1 MCRQARFTRSL
12 VSSVPSLRPSSAPCE
27 LLLKLFTGQRGAVHL
42 GRLLRGEDAGRFVLL
57 REVAESAVAPLA
69 SDVDIARSIAHPKL
83 LKLLGVL
90 RSEGD
95 AYLASEYVPGVA
107 LTELRDA
114 VRKTGVPIRGSVA
127 ARIVRDA
134 LDASM
139 VASKLLKDAAG
150 IDAINAFHPD
160 AIWIAEFG
168 ETLLSLVAP
177 EQTSGSIAPSGVGT
191 DSAVGLIM
199 QLATGLSPTQVL
211 SDGVASHFPAALS
224 EALSNALARAARSRA
239 AGEAALLEGLN
250 ALPAALLA
258 TDEQVKQELQRLVPG
273 ALLLRRGL
281 QGIEQQDEHE
291 LGANEAT
298 VVSRLPKAARVM
310 MDAEEPTRAFRL
322 DPSKRDEDPD
332 GITELIQRAL
342 PSVIVSPDASLPKPS
357 TPPASEWA
365 KQFLENTQPSVRR
378 AQSAPPVASTAPA
391 ATRRKALLFA
401 ALMLVVLLVATVWFL
416 RQRH

>member
-1 MCRQARFTRSL
+1 MRS
-12 VSSVPSLRPSSAPCE
+12 SSAPCE
-27 LLLKLFTGQRGAVHL
+27 LLLKLFTGKRGAVHL

-57 REVAESAVAPLA
+57 REVAESAVDSLA
-69 SDVDIARSIAHPKL
+69 SDVDMARSIAHPKL

-90 RSEGD
+90 RSEGN

-114 VRKTGVPIRGSVA
+114 VRKTGVPIRASAA

-139 VASKLLKDAAG
+139 VASRLLRDAAG
-150 IDAINAFHPD
+150 IDAVNAFHPD

-177 EQTSGSIAPSGVGT
+177 EQASGGSIAPSGAGT

-211 SDGVASHFPAALS
+211 SDGLAAHFPAALA
-224 EALSNALARAARSRA
+224 EALSSALSSSARSRA

-250 ALPAALLA
+250 ALPAPLLA
-258 TDEQVKQELQRLVPG
+258 SEEQVKQELQRLVPG

-281 QGIEQQDEHE
+281 QGVEHEDERE

-298 VVSRLPKAARVM
+298 VVTRLPRVSRAP
-310 MDAEEPTRAFRL
+310 DAEEPTRAFRL
-322 DPSKRDEDPD
+322 EAIKREEDEGISASKQP
-332 GITELIQRAL
+332 QL
-342 PSVIVSPDASLPKPS
+342 PSVIVAADAGSPEPSL
-357 TPPASEWA
+357 PPASEWA
-365 KQFLENTQPSVRR
+365 KQFLEDTHTSARR
-378 AQSAPPVASTAPA
+378 KQSTPPLAPTPAPK
-391 ATRRKALLFA
+391 RHKALLVA
-401 ALMLVVLLVATVWFL
+401 ALMLVVLLVASVLWL
-416 RQRH
+416 QHH

>member
-1 MCRQARFTRSL
+1 
-12 VSSVPSLRPSSAPCE
+12 VSAAPSERSSAPCE

-57 REVAESAVAPLA
+57 REVADAAVGTLA

-90 RSEGD
+90 RSEGN

-114 VRKTGVPIRGSVA
+114 VRKTGVPIRASVA

-134 LDASM
+134 LDAST
-139 VASKLLKDAAG
+139 VASKLLRDAAG
-150 IDAINAFHPD
+150 INAVNAFHPD

-177 EQTSGSIAPSGVGT
+177 EQTTGGSIAPSGVGT

-211 SDGVASHFPAALS
+211 TDGVAAHFPAALA
-224 EALSNALARAARSRA
+224 EALSTALARAARSRSQ
-239 AGEAALLEGLN
+239 GETALLEGLN

-258 TDEQVKQELQRLVPG
+258 SDEQVKQELQRVVAGP
-273 ALLLRRGL
+273 LLLRRGL
-281 QGIEQQDEHE
+281 QGVEQQDEHE

-298 VVSRLPKAARVM
+298 VVSRLPRAARVL
-310 MDAEEPTRAFRL
+310 DAEEPTRAFRL
-322 DPSKRDEDPD
+322 DPSKREEDPD
-332 GITELIQRAL
+332 GITQMLQRAL
-342 PSVIVSPDASLPKPS
+342 PSVIVAPDAESPKPS
-357 TPPASEWA
+357 VPPANEWA

-378 AQSAPPVASTAPA
+378 VQSVPPGAAPPT
-391 ATRRKALLFA
+391 ATRRKGLLFA
-401 ALMLVVLLVATVWFL
+401 ALVLVALAAACLWFL
-416 RQRH
+416 RQR

>member
-1 MCRQARFTRSL
+1 
-12 VSSVPSLRPSSAPCE
+12 VSSAPSIRPSSAPCE

-42 GRLLRGEDAGRFVLL
+42 GRMLRGDDAGRFVLL
-57 REVAESAVAPLA
+57 REVAETQVAALA

-114 VRKTGVPIRGSVA
+114 VRKTSVPIRASVA

-134 LDASM
+134 LDASL

-150 IDAINAFHPD
+150 IDAVNAFHPD

-168 ETLLSLVAP
+168 ETMLSLVAP
-177 EQTSGSIAPSGVGT
+177 EQTGGSIAPSSVGT

-199 QLATGLSPTQVL
+199 QLATGVSPTQVL
-211 SDGVASHFPAALS
+211 AEGVASHFPAALA
-224 EALSNALARAARSRA
+224 EALSSALARAARSRA

-250 ALPAALLA
+250 ALPPALLA
-258 TDEQVKQELQRLVPG
+258 TDEQVKLELQRIVPG

-281 QGIEQQDEHE
+281 QGVEQQDEHE

-298 VVSRLPKAARVM
+298 VVSRLPKAVRV

-322 DPSKRDEDPD
+322 DPGKRDEDPD
-332 GITELIQRAL
+332 GITELIKRTV
-342 PSVIVSPDASLPKPS
+342 PSVIVAPDASLPKPS
-357 TPPASEWA
+357 SPPASEWA

-378 AQSAPPVASTAPA
+378 AQSVPPVASNAPA

-416 RQRH
+416 RRRH

>member
-1 MCRQARFTRSL
+1 
-12 VSSVPSLRPSSAPCE
+12 VSSATSAPLSSAPCE

-42 GRLLRGEDAGRFVLL
+42 GRLLRGGDAGRFVLL
-57 REVAESAVAPLA
+57 REVADAAVGTLA

-90 RSEGD
+90 RSEGH

-114 VRKTGVPIRGSVA
+114 VRKTGVPIRASVA

-134 LDASM
+134 LDASTI
-139 VASKLLKDAAG
+139 ASKLLRDAAG
-150 IDAINAFHPD
+150 IDTVNAFHPD

-177 EQTSGSIAPSGVGT
+177 EQPVGGSIAPSGAGT

-211 SDGVASHFPAALS
+211 SEGVSAHFPAALA
-224 EALSNALARAARSRA
+224 EALSSALARAARSRSD
-239 AGEAALLEGLN
+239 GEAALLDALN
-250 ALPAALLA
+250 ALPGPLLA
-258 TDEQVKQELQRLVPG
+258 NEEQVKQELQRMVAG

-281 QGIEQQDEHE
+281 QGVDQHGDGE

-298 VVSRLPKAARVM
+298 VIGRLPRAVQAFEA
-310 MDAEEPTRAFRL
+310 DEPTRAFRL
-322 DPSKRDEDPD
+322 DSAHREADPD
-332 GITELIQRAL
+332 GVTQLLPRAL
-342 PSVIVSPDASLPKPS
+342 PSVIVAPDAALPRPS
-357 TPPASEWA
+357 SPPPNEWA
-365 KQFLENTQPSVRR
+365 KQFLEKTQLSTRR
-378 AQSAPPVASTAPA
+378 AQSVAPAALA
-391 ATRRKALLFA
+391 ATRRKAWLFA
-401 ALMLVVLLVATVWFL
+401 AWMLVALLLASLLLFQ
-416 RQRH
+416 QRR

>member
-1 MCRQARFTRSL
+1 
-12 VSSVPSLRPSSAPCE
+12 VSSAPSIRPSSAPCE
-27 LLLKLFTGQRGAVHL
+27 LLLKLFTGKRGAVHL

-57 REVAESAVAPLA
+57 REVAESAVDTLA
-69 SDVDIARSIAHPKL
+69 ADVDMARSIAHPKL

-114 VRKTGVPIRGSVA
+114 VRKTGVPIRASVA

-134 LDASM
+134 LDASL
-139 VASKLLKDAAG
+139 VASRLLRDAAG

-177 EQTSGSIAPSGVGT
+177 EQTSGGSIAPSGAGT

-211 SDGVASHFPAALS
+211 SDGLAAHFPAALA
-224 EALSNALARAARSRA
+224 EALSSALSRAARSRE
-239 AGEAALLEGLN
+239 AGEAALLESLN
-250 ALPAALLA
+250 ALPAPLLA
-258 TDEQVKQELQRLVPG
+258 SEEQVKLELQRLVPG

-281 QGIEQQDEHE
+281 QGVEHEDERE

-298 VVSRLPKAARVM
+298 VITRLPKVARM
-310 MDAEEPTRAFRL
+310 RDADEPTRAFRL
-322 DPSKRDEDPD
+322 ETSKREENAE
-332 GITELIQRAL
+332 GITDSMQREL
-342 PSVIVSPDASLPKPS
+342 PSVIVATDAGSIEPGL
-357 TPPASEWA
+357 PPASEWA
-365 KQFLENTQPSVRR
+365 KQFLENTQTSARR
-378 AQSAPPVASTAPA
+378 KQSAPPPTPTPAP
-391 ATRRKALLFA
+391 RRHKALLVA
-401 ALMLVVLLVATVWFL
+401 ALMLVALLVACVLWL
-416 RQRH
+416 QRH